1 MLVTDLGLHAGYK
14 PTLSALHGW
23 MLLPLSHK
31 AHTSQLS
38 HIYVTLAFRT
48 MSEGFMLLIDLLC
61 LALQARLVGA
71 AAQSQGPYI
80 SNLTHLCHAC
90 FQDIE

>member
-48 MSEGFMLLIDLLC
+48 LSEGFMLLNDLLC
-61 LALQARLVGA
+61 LLCRHGWSLLPSRKACT
-71 AAQSQGPYI
+71 SQI
-80 SNLTHLCHAC
+80 
-90 FQDIE
+90 